1 MMALQQD
8 QVDGY
13 NNLLVEVIFCQLQ
26 TIEFSYAD
34 EGIRRQG
41 LEKQQTFE
49 VDSTAIRARR
59 RVAKNLCKAREERE
73 LQYKNGG
80 GKGA

>member
-1 MMALQQD
+1 MPTKAS
-8 QVDGY
+8 G
-13 NNLLVEVIFCQLQ
+13 
-26 TIEFSYAD
+26 
-34 EGIRRQG
+34 GRG
-41 LEKQQTFE
+41 LEKQQTFG
-49 VDSTAIRARR
+49 VDSTGIRARR